1 MANVIVFNATIRDAM
16 RGKSDRDQFSE
27 IEPVLMTDGR
37 YYVGVEVLGDVAYS
51 SPKYANLKQVQVVDF
66 ETIRHLTFGLVR
78 GAAQTVRARR

>member
-1 MANVIVFNATIRDAM
+1 MANVIVFTQAIRDAI

-51 SPKYANLKQVQVVDF
+51 APKYANLKNVQVVDF
-66 ETIRHLTFGLVR
+66 ETIRHLTFTLVR
-78 GAAQTVRARR
+78 GVAPTVRGRR